1 MKRNLSVVPELQE
14 KRYIVLPTER
24 HIGAEFSE
32 TPDPA
37 NPDKYADRNTLAT
50 VLYRVMDNQDA
61 ATTISAAVSDYAL
74 NIVPDPD
81 NMGGL
86 NEKYISAANDT
97 AFLRDILNQRA
108 IDK

>member
-1 MKRNLSVVPELQE
+1 
-14 KRYIVLPTER
+14 
-24 HIGAEFSE
+24 
-32 TPDPA
+32 
-37 NPDKYADRNTLAT
+37 
-50 VLYRVMDNQDA
+50 MDNQDA

-97 AFLRDILNQRA
+97 AFLRDISNQRA
-108 IDK
+108 IDNNATQNEKYKFCCYSCRRGCSRGCY